1 MAGSSAIR
9 QSKTISSAIP
19 QATEWQHKGNQID
32 TAMIFAWAN
41 LVDVDAYKHLLMIPL
56 KV

>member
-19 QATEWQHKGNQID
+19 QATECQHKGNQID